1 MNETTIRII
10 EKLPYV
16 AFAGLIIILII
27 LSVSPHHI
35 EKTNCFD
42 RYGQKINELTC
53 DRDVIENE
61 KVLIPLVVFF
71 AMLFLIVLITA
82 PLRALR
88 LFETDKTPQKKRKR
102 K

>member
-1 MNETTIRII
+1 MNETTIKII

-27 LSVSPHHI
+27 LSVSPHI
-35 EKTNCFD
+35 EKTDCFD

-53 DRDVIENE
+53 DRTVIENE